1 MSVWCYPPQALAVPR
16 RKEGGHGGLEGHGCP
31 AEVRTGAQK
40 PRPDIPQAPR
50 PSRLTPASWWP
61 GVSGVVGF
69 PGHDLQMQT
78 ETLYHQHRPLNRLIT
93 LTFPGKK

>member
-40 PRPDIPQAPR
+40 PRPDIPQAPAPPGSPLR
-50 PSRLTPASWWP
+50 PGGLGYLVWSDSPATIYRCRL
-61 GVSGVVGF
+61 
-69 PGHDLQMQT
+69 
-78 ETLYHQHRPLNRLIT
+78 RPFIT
-93 LTFPGKK
+93 NTDH